1 MPRAVAPDMRSRGY
15 ILLISHMRSH
25 SSLLAHILGSH
36 PEIDGY
42 SELHRR
48 YDSRMDLREMTRRIE
63 EATGRRRRGRYAL
76 DKLLHNAGH
85 IDAAILRRDDVEVVF
100 LIRNPVDTI
109 PSIVRTSR
117 AVDPSL
123 PVAAPEAAIDYY
135 VARLERIGRYSE
147 FMGERAAFVESERL
161 IDDTDAVLA
170 RLTRY
175 LGLATP
181 LEPTYERFPLSGR
194 PGHGDPS
201 TNILAGRVLRDDERD
216 RGTDEPVDIPAGP
229 MSAAVAAY
237 DSLLLAMRARHPA

>member
-42 SELHRR
+42 SELHRS
-48 YDSRMDLREMTRRIE
+48 YESQVELREMTRRIE

-76 DKLLHNAGH
+76 DKLLHNAGQ
-85 IDAAILRRDDVEVVF
+85 IDPAILRRADVKVVL

-109 PSIVRTSR
+109 PSIVRTAR
-117 AVDPSL
+117 AVDRSL
-123 PVAAPEAAIDYY
+123 PAATPETAINYY
-135 VARLERIGRYSE
+135 VTRLERISQYSE
-147 FMGERAAFVESERL
+147 LIGERAAFVESERL

-201 TNILAGRVLRDDERD
+201 TNILAGRVLRDEERD
-216 RGTDEPVDIPAGP
+216 RGTDEPVDIPGGP

>member
-63 EATGRRRRGRYAL
+63 EATGRLRRGRYAL

-117 AVDPSL
+117 AVDLSL
-123 PVAAPEAAIDYY
+123 PEAAPEAAINYY
-135 VARLERIGRYSE
+135 VTRLERLGQYSE
-147 FMGERAAFVESERL
+147 LLGERAAFRPEDDHPSVGESGADVRRCFQKLSIGTGGASHRTTSYARL
-161 IDDTDAVLA
+161 LRVIFTHFLDEDRYGVHDVLRPVAVLRN
-170 RLTRY
+170 RLLT
-175 LGLATP
+175 
-181 LEPTYERFPLSGR
+181 S
-194 PGHGDPS
+194 S
-201 TNILAGRVLRDDERD
+201 
-216 RGTDEPVDIPAGP
+216 
-229 MSAAVAAY
+229 
-237 DSLLLAMRARHPA
+237 SLLGYGVSNSSFF